1 MQSLTSLSFVI
12 IITIYFVFI
21 INTENTQT
29 VLPQR
34 LAFQMLGGG
43 RGGGGIRILLH
54 AFITNF
60 FATKNPLYGYH

>member
-1 MQSLTSLSFVI
+1 MQSLTSFNFV

-21 INTENTQT
+21 INTENKQT

-43 RGGGGIRILLH
+43 RGWNNNFTT
-54 AFITNF
+54 FITNF